1 MKEDEMGGACGLCVN
16 AYRVL
21 VWKPKGSSSLH
32 DTPVQEQRG
41 SGGVAPAHS
50 KPGTR
55 RWWVIVPCFDYF
67 TLGEKPGAY
76 V

>member
-1 MKEDEMGGACGLCVN
+1 VWPIWVN

-21 VWKPKGSSSLH
+21 VWKPKGSSSPH
-32 DTPVQEQRG
+32 DISMQEQGG

-50 KPGTR
+50 KPGTS
-55 RWWVIVPCFDYF
+55 RWWVIAPYFDYF
-67 TLGEKPGAY
+67 TLGEKPGAC